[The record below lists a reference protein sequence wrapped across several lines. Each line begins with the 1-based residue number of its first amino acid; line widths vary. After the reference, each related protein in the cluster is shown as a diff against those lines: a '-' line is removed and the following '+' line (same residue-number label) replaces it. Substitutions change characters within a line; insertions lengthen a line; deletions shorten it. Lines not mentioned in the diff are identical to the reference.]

1 MTDQEGKEEE
11 LLSLLRHNINFVI
24 IDTSSNLD
32 NNNEVLTITLK
43 DSQFSTSISTIYIPL
58 GFSINT
64 TLLSNIKN
72 SADNVIITQNIST
85 STVQRRI
92 NGELHWKSFI
102 ADNII
107 HIYRDS
113 RTNASDILDYIISS
127 AAIYNNSGESGLVG

>member
-64 TLLSNIKN
+64 TLLSNIK
-72 SADNVIITQNIST
+72 
-85 STVQRRI
+85 
-92 NGELHWKSFI
+92 
-102 ADNII
+102 
-107 HIYRDS
+107 
-113 RTNASDILDYIISS
+113 ILLIM
-127 AAIYNNSGESGLVG
+127 

>member
-102 ADNII
+102 
-107 HIYRDS
+107 
-113 RTNASDILDYIISS
+113 
-127 AAIYNNSGESGLVG
+127 